1 MLKKKVSYKKTHGAD
16 KSGKSFGTAT
26 DFEFENGDSIRV
38 ICIDWDD
45 EIINAVVLTCNG
57 KIKLEK
63 FL

>member
-1 MLKKKVSYKKTHGAD
+1 MLHRNASKPLELDHLPLKVSYKKTHGAD

-45 EIINAVVLTCNG
+45 EIS
-57 KIKLEK
+57 KKK
-63 FL
+63 